1 MKGRLVIFC
10 GIPGSGKTTIA
21 KLVANSFEDSIVI
34 ETDDVRRMLTHPS
47 FSPDES
53 RWVYTACF
61 AIAKAAL
68 KAGYFVI
75 LDGTFLREEYRLEA
89 RMVLRRYYKRAD
101 TVWVRCG
108 LETALERN
116 SARNAVVPA
125 VKVKAM
131 FDAFETPR
139 VAARVDSTK
148 MTPELA
154 SRRVVSALRR

>member
-1 MKGRLVIFC
+1 MKGRLVVFC

-21 KLVANSFEDSIVI
+21 KLVANSFRDSIVI

-53 RWVYTACF
+53 KWVYSACF
-61 AIAKAAL
+61 AIAKEAL
-68 KAGYFVI
+68 KAGYFVF

-89 RMVLRRYYKRAD
+89 RMLLRRYYNRAD

-108 LETALERN
+108 IETALQRN

-131 FDAFETPR
+131 FDAFETPP
-139 VAARVDSTK
+139 VAVRIDSSR
-148 MTPELA
+148 MAPEAA
-154 SRRVVSALRR
+154 SRRVVSALRS